1 MNSKLKAVIFVLL
14 LFIPTYLAVAEY
26 VTSQSA
32 GIGDSRSVEMMRI
45 TDPEG
50 TEYSF
55 EGEVSGDGS
64 GMKEIEFLTSV
75 NKNAREQQ
83 NLPDALASARVFRV
97 TYKSFNKTCDYEY
110 YFSDDPDAAFYRD
123 PEGKV
128 FKITQED
135 AGEFLCKDYA
145 ACLYKGSEYPVLT
158 VGGETVLPLSL
169 DWRYQ
174 LFNGTYRPM
183 ETPTTAS
190 SLTYRMNAR
199 FALSFNLEPDVMA
212 VSVYDGDSLIYDGT
226 YAGLSQISVDE
237 TKLLRFHIEAKWYE
251 IEGKEGQGE
260 GIYDFMG
267 RVNAPASF
275 YLNVNSVDRGEFC
288 VVTVKDKPEDA
299 DVTFV
304 SEPDIGYKPVFV
316 EDGDYYRALV
326 PLKTDLAGGDY
337 VFTLSCDG
345 VTQELTLNVN
355 EKEFLGV
362 NYTIATAILNAT
374 RTEATLASFDETM
387 RPVAQS
393 LKVAAD
399 HMFSGVFLEG
409 VPMGAQ
415 LFTGFGRFRTINDDA
430 KSTYQHMGVDYLV
443 MEDSQI
449 TAVNDG
455 VVVYVGSTDL
465 SGNIIVVEHGL
476 GLKSWYCHLNE
487 PIVSVG
493 DTVRKGDVIASS
505 GATGFCAQGT
515 AHIGLSVFD
524 VPVCPYSLWENPI
537 ELNNP

>member
-26 VTSQSA
+26 VNAQSA
-32 GIGDSRSVEMMRI
+32 GIDDSRSVEMMTI
-45 TDPEG
+45 VDPDGNEYTFEG
-50 TEYSF
+50 TA
-55 EGEVSGDGS
+55 GDGS
-64 GMKEIEFLTSV
+64 GMKEIEFLTSI

-97 TYKSFNKTCDYEY
+97 AYKTFNKTSDYEY

-123 PEGKV
+123 PEDKI

-135 AGEFLCKDYA
+135 AGEFLCREYA

-158 VGGETVLPLSL
+158 VGGETVLPMSL

-183 ETPTTAS
+183 ETPTTDAQR
-190 SLTYRMNAR
+190 TYRMNAR
-199 FALSFNLEPDVMA
+199 FSLSFNLEPDVMA
-212 VSVYDGDSLIYDGT
+212 LSVYDGDALLYEGN
-226 YAGLSQISVDE
+226 YAGLSQIAVTE
-237 TKLLRFHIEAKWYE
+237 TKLLRFHIETKWYE

-260 GIYDFMG
+260 AVYDFLG

-275 YLNVNSVDRGEFC
+275 YLNVNTVERGEFC

-299 DVTFV
+299 NVTFV
-304 SEPDIGYKPVFV
+304 SEPDIGYNPVFL

-326 PLKTDLAGGDY
+326 PMKAELPGGDY
-337 VFTLSCDG
+337 VFTLNCDG
-345 VTQELTLNVN
+345 VTQQLTLSVTD
-355 EKEFLGV
+355 KEFKGV
-362 NYTIATAILNAT
+362 NYNIPSTIVSAT

-399 HMFSGVFLEG
+399 HMFSGIFIEG
-409 VPMGAQ
+409 VPMGSQ
-415 LFTGFGRFRTINDDA
+415 LFTGFGRIRTINGEE
-430 KSTYQHMGVDYLV
+430 KSAYQHLGVDYLV
-443 MEDSQI
+443 MEGSAI

-455 VVVYVGSTDL
+455 VVVYVGATEL
-465 SGNIIVVEHGL
+465 SGNIIVIEHGL

-487 PIVSVG
+487 AIVSVG
-493 DTVRKGDVIASS
+493 DTVRKGDTIAAS
-505 GATGFCAQGT
+505 GSTGFCADGT

-524 VPVCPYSLWENPI
+524 IPVCPYSLWENPI
-537 ELNNP
+537 VLNNP